1 MERTPDN
8 IALEFGQISLT
19 YRELNSKANYLGEV
33 LRKTGVK
40 PDSVVGITSERSLEM
55 VIGIYGILKSGAAY
69 LPIDPKSPRNRMEFI
84 IKDSNIK
91 IMLGGPGSKDLL
103 NGLSDI
109 VIVDITECNEER
121 ESNLKVISKPNHLA
135 YVIYTSG
142 TTGMP
147 KGVMIENR
155 NIVNQVFWQIEN
167 GNYTEKSVIVQK
179 TAFFFDGSAWEIFP
193 CSVAGCKLSI
203 LNEDQNK
210 DPGNL

>member
-1 MERTPDN
+1 QDKTIIELFEEQVERTPDN

-103 NGLSDI
+103 NGLSD
-109 VIVDITECNEER
+109 VAIVDITECNGER

-135 YVIYTSG
+135 YVIYT
-142 TTGMP
+142 
-147 KGVMIENR
+147 
-155 NIVNQVFWQIEN
+155 
-167 GNYTEKSVIVQK
+167 
-179 TAFFFDGSAWEIFP
+179 
-193 CSVAGCKLSI
+193 
-203 LNEDQNK
+203 
-210 DPGNL
+210 